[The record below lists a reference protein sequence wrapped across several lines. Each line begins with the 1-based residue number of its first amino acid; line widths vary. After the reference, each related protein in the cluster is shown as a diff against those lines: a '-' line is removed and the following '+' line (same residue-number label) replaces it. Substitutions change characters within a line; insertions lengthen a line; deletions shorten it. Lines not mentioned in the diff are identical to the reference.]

1 VQQDYLDLKDKAFKL
16 SRNISLRD
24 YHPYSWDEIYEGRTA
39 FVAALEALENT
50 GVTIPSPL
58 KAIGTSFGYRFGYDG
73 LNEVELRS
81 RLAQFWLTICPD
93 LNYQAEHIR
102 RTAPRAEGKIRVGF
116 FSEFFY
122 NHTVGHFTC
131 DLIKNISR
139 DLFEIIIFYPANT
152 KKDDFLADFIKA
164 ADKAIQVPFA
174 IGGAR
179 HIVELEQLDIL
190 YYPEI
195 GMGPLTYYLAHAR
208 LAPVQCTT
216 WGHPVTTGLQ
226 YMDYFLSS
234 RLIEPENAQDHY
246 TETLVLLDGL
256 PTSLHKPSGS
266 LGHKATREYFGLPE
280 RGTLY
285 MCPQNA
291 FKIHPDFDDYI
302 KGILEKD
309 KDGYFIMNDRGEK
322 QKIPELM
329 ARFEKHLGTELCK
342 RICVLPTIPEHEFL
356 DFISLANVLL
366 DPTYFGSGR
375 SGYEAFVAGVPL
387 ITHPGDFMK
396 GRVVFGIY
404 QKIGMTDCIAN
415 SREEY
420 IEKAVNIANDPI
432 KRQTIS
438 DVMKSRAECLFK
450 PQEICR
456 ETEKFFTNAY
466 QLVL

>member
-1 VQQDYLDLKDKAFKL
+1 MQQVKNKALKL
-16 SRNISLRD
+16 SQNIPLRD
-24 YHPYSWDEIYEGRTA
+24 YHPYSWDEIHKGRSD
-39 FVAALEALENT
+39 FIAALKAVENT
-50 GVTIPSPL
+50 GETIPSPL
-58 KAIGTSFGYRFGYDG
+58 RTIGTTFGYRFGYDG

-81 RLAQFWLTICPD
+81 RLAQFWLTVCPE
-93 LNYQAEHIR
+93 LNYQAKHVQQ
-102 RTAPRAEGKIRVGF
+102 TAPRTDGKIRVGF
-116 FSEFFY
+116 FSEFFC
-122 NHTVGHFTC
+122 NHTVGHFIC

-152 KKDDFLADFIKA
+152 QNDEFLADFIKA
-164 ADKAIQVPFA
+164 ADKAIQIPFK

-179 HIVELEQLDIL
+179 RMIEAEQLDIL

-195 GMGPLTYYLAHAR
+195 GMGPLTYFLAHAR

-216 WGHPVTTGLQ
+216 WGHPVTTGLP

-234 RLIEPENAQDHY
+234 RLIEPRNAQDHY
-246 TETLVLLDGL
+246 TEKLVLLESL
-256 PTSLHKPSGS
+256 PTSLHKPVVGS
-266 LGHKATREYFGLPE
+266 MGDKAAREYFGLPE
-280 RGTLY
+280 QGTLY
-285 MCPQNA
+285 ICPQNA

-309 KDGYFIMNDRGEK
+309 KSGYFIINDRGGK
-322 QKIPELM
+322 QKISELM
-329 ARFEKHLGTELCK
+329 ARFEKHLGAEICQ
-342 RICVLPTIPEHEFL
+342 RILVLPTIPEHEFL
-356 DFISLANVLL
+356 DFISMANVLL

-404 QKIGMTDCIAN
+404 QKIGITDCIAN

-420 IEKAVNIANDPI
+420 IEKAINIANDPV
-432 KRQTIS
+432 KKQAIS
-438 DVMKSRAECLFK
+438 DMMTSRAECLFE
-450 PQEICR
+450 PQEICH

-466 QLVL
+466 QQVL